1 MSVIYAFID
10 RAFKNLTEPKMG
22 KMFFKPDQPIYSKL
36 LDAMFKMSEDGH
48 DMFSKLTP
56 RMGRFHIIMCMLK
69 TIFSRFIDSGII
81 KLNEN
86 KRASY
91 YGSIKKERSYHFKL
105 SKRKP
110 GLQFL
115 VKKVSQSVKF
125 SSVLKVKN

>member
-1 MSVIYAFID
+1 
-10 RAFKNLTEPKMG
+10 MG
-22 KMFFKPDQPIYSKL
+22 KMFFKADQPIYSKL
-36 LDAMFKMSEDGH
+36 LDALFKMSEDGH
-48 DMFSKLTP
+48 DMFSKVTP

-69 TIFSRFIDSGII
+69 TIFSIFIDSGII

-91 YGSIKKERSYHFKL
+91 YDSIKKKRSYHFKL

-115 VKKVSQSVKF
+115 LMKVSHSVKF